1 MILLALLM
9 CIGLTSSNK
18 NLGETGGVSAGGVSA
33 AETAVHIDVAVAF
46 QELPPTRHDGRC
58 GLLLG

>member
-18 NLGETGGVSAGGVSA
+18 DLGETGGVSA
-33 AETAVHIDVAVAF
+33 AETAVHVDVAVVLASPVHR
-46 QELPPTRHDGRC
+46 LPGASSYPP
-58 GLLLG
+58 

>member
-18 NLGETGGVSAGGVSA
+18 NLGETGGVSA